1 MSCLSDETLRTLI
14 DHEATGPE
22 RTEADRH
29 LEDCPQCRTRLQQMS
44 QESLEAENALASLA
58 PDKAIDPP
66 LAYQKF
72 RARLASEDDGQSRHG
87 FLKGIFSA
95 HPLSAWGS
103 LATAALILVLVVF
116 APARSWTQRVLSM
129 LRVEKVAV
137 VPVDLNFSPNSDTQA
152 LVRQVISNEVTVTL
166 SPGKPQSV
174 SNASQA
180 SQLAGFTV
188 RTFTDLS
195 ETPKIGVMGEQSYL
209 MKLDQSR
216 LQAILDNLGRQNL
229 QVPESVNGQTIAVH
243 IPKSV
248 FLRYGNCPDR
258 RTESKAGEQSQTAPQ
273 DISGCV
279 MFGQVPSPIVSVPP
293 ELDVSQL
300 FQIALQAA
308 GMSPAQAQQFC
319 STVDWKST
327 LVVPIPR
334 QASSYIPEQVD
345 GVQGNL
351 IMGKSFRGRPAEYT
365 LIWVKNGIIY
375 SLRGYGSA
383 DQALALAGSLS

>member
-1 MSCLSDETLRTLI
+1 MNCLSDETLRTLI

-22 RTEADRH
+22 RAEADRH
-29 LEDCPQCRTRLQQMS
+29 LENCVQCRARFQQMS
-44 QESLEAENALASLA
+44 QQSLEAGNALASLA
-58 PDKAIDPP
+58 PANTIDPP

-72 RARLASEDDGQSRHG
+72 RARLESEEVVKSRSG
-87 FLKGIFSA
+87 FLSGFFSA

-129 LRVEKVAV
+129 LRVDKVAV
-137 VPVDLNFSPNSDTQA
+137 VPVDLNFTANSDTQA

-166 SPGKPQSV
+166 SPGKPQPV
-174 SNASQA
+174 TNASQA
-180 SQLAGFTV
+180 SQMAGFKV

-195 ETPKIGVMGEQSYL
+195 ETPKIGLMGEQSYL

-216 LQAILDNLGRQNL
+216 LQAILDSLGRQNL

-258 RTESKAGEQSQTAPQ
+258 RTEAGAKQQSQTAPQ
-273 DISGCV
+273 DVSGCV
-279 MFGQVPSPIVSVPP
+279 TFAQVPSPIVSVPP
-293 ELDVSQL
+293 DLDVSQL

-308 GMSPAQAQQFC
+308 GMSPEQAQQFC

-351 IMGKSFRGRPAEYT
+351 IMGKSFRDRPAEYT

-375 SLRGYGSA
+375 SLHGYGSA